1 MRETLREIVKREI
14 RVLVVDDD
22 PGFLR
27 LLTLRL
33 GSEGYRAQSADNA
46 RAALTC
52 LDDFNP
58 DLVITDLRMD
68 GLDGVG
74 LLSELQ
80 RRRPALPVLLVTA
93 HGNIADAVT
102 ATQVGAVGFLTKPV
116 DRREL
121 REKIAAVLA
130 IDAPETKVDD
140 AWRRDI
146 LTRSPSMEALLDIIQ
161 RIAPTASPVLV
172 RGDSGTGKE
181 LLASAIHRRSGRR
194 GRFVPVN
201 CAAIPGEL
209 LESELFGHVKGAFT
223 GATRDHA
230 GLFRQADGGTLFL
243 DEIGE
248 MAPPL
253 QAKLLRVLE
262 EGEVRPV
269 GGRGV
274 QRVDVRVVSATNR
287 DLEARIA
294 SGEFRED
301 LYYRLNTISLRLP
314 SLTERI
320 GDIPLLVAH
329 RLRTICARAGTA
341 PPVISADAMA
351 VLVSHDWPGNVRE
364 LFNVVERIAVMAV
377 DDVIGPEL
385 ARDALGMDPSSL
397 PSLKVAQERFTR
409 RYLLRLLEAT
419 GGNVTRAARLARRNR
434 TDFYKILARHDIDPS
449 SAGRDDSGT

>member
-1 MRETLREIVKREI
+1 VKREI

-22 PGFLR
+22 PGFRR

-33 GSEGYRAQSADNA
+33 GSEGYRAESVDSAG
-46 RAALTC
+46 AALAR
-52 LDDFNP
+52 LDQFNP

-116 DRREL
+116 DSREL

-130 IDAPETKVDD
+130 IDPPETKMDD

-146 LTRSPSMEALLDIIQ
+146 LTRSPSMEALLDIVQ
-161 RIAPTASPVLV
+161 RIAPTASSVLI

-181 LLASAIHRRSGRR
+181 LLASAIHMRSGRR

-274 QRVDVRVVSATNR
+274 KRVDVRVVSATNR
-287 DLEARIA
+287 DLDNGIA
-294 SGEFRED
+294 CGEFRED

-314 SLTERI
+314 TLTERI
-320 GDIPLLVAH
+320 EDIPLLVAH
-329 RLRTICARAGTA
+329 RLRTICARAGTV
-341 PPVISADAMA
+341 PPLFSADAMA

-377 DDVIGPEL
+377 EDVIGPEL
-385 ARDALGMDPSSL
+385 VRDALGMDPSSL
-397 PSLKVAQERFTR
+397 PSLKMAQERFTR
-409 RYLLRLLEAT
+409 RYLLQLLEVA
-419 GGNVTRAARLARRNR
+419 GGNVTRAARLAGRNR
-434 TDFYKILARHDIDPS
+434 TDFYKILARHDIDPP
-449 SAGRDDSGT
+449 SAGREDRES

>member
-1 MRETLREIVKREI
+1 MVKREI

-22 PGFLR
+22 PGFRR

-33 GSEGYRAQSADNA
+33 GSEGYRAVSVDSAG
-46 RAALTC
+46 AALAR
-52 LDDFNP
+52 LDQFNP

-116 DRREL
+116 DSREL

-130 IDAPETKVDD
+130 IDPPETKVDD

-146 LTRSPSMEALLDIIQ
+146 LTGSPSMEALLDIVQ
-161 RIAPTASPVLV
+161 RIAPTASSVLI

-274 QRVDVRVVSATNR
+274 EPVDVRVVSATNR
-287 DLEARIA
+287 DIEAGIA

-301 LYYRLNTISLRLP
+301 LYYRLNTVSLRLP
-314 SLTERI
+314 TLTERI
-320 GDIPLLVAH
+320 EDIPLLVAH
-329 RLRTICARAGTA
+329 RLRTICARAGTV
-341 PPVISADAMA
+341 PPLFSADAMA

-377 DDVIGPEL
+377 EDVIGPEL
-385 ARDALGMDPSSL
+385 VRDALGMDPSSL
-397 PSLKVAQERFTR
+397 PSLKMAQERFTR
-409 RYLLRLLEAT
+409 RYLLQLLEVA
-419 GGNVTRAARLARRNR
+419 GGNVTRAARLAGRNR
-434 TDFYKILARHDIDPS
+434 TDFYKILARHDIDPP
-449 SAGRDDSGT
+449 SAGREDRES